1 MTIKAT
7 DLVDLNDRAEKITVL
22 AREHLGDPYVF
33 GAWGDP
39 CTPSLRKKYAG
50 YNPDYKGKIYKACQV
65 LNATSGSCDGCK
77 YHGRLAYDCRGFVAW
92 LLRQVGI
99 EIEGE
104 GATSMYNHA
113 ANWSE
118 RGEISDMPDVVCPVF
133 KRTGS
138 TMAHVGMHIGGGEII
153 HCSAGVQ
160 TGRVTDSGWTHY
172 AIPAGL
178 YAEIEL
184 ESAGK
189 LHVLPTL
196 RRGSRGDEVVYLQEL
211 LNAERFGV
219 EISVDGIFG
228 RATEALVKTFQEDR
242 GLTVDGVVG
251 PLTWAALE
259 YNDDTEDGQEEAPSE
274 EPSASPAMTIEQ
286 RLARLELAVFGQGGG
301 DSNG

>member
-1 MTIKAT
+1 M
-7 DLVDLNDRAEKITVL
+7 NDSAEKIAAL

-50 YNPDYKGKIYKACQV
+50 YNQDYKGKIYKACQV
-65 LNATSGSCDGCK
+65 LNDGAGSCEGCK
-77 YHGRLAYDCRGFVAW
+77 YKGRLAYDCRGFVAW

-118 RGEISDMPDVVCPVF
+118 RGEISAMPDVVCAVF

-160 TGRVTDSGWTHY
+160 TGRVTDSGWTNY
-172 AIPAGL
+172 AIPDGL
-178 YAEIEL
+178 YDEDEL

-196 RRGSRGDEVVYLQEL
+196 RRGSRGDEVVYLQKL
-211 LNAERFGV
+211 LNAERFSV

-251 PLTWAALE
+251 PMTWAALKG
-259 YNDDTEDGQEEAPSE
+259 NAGIQGVQGDGAEDAPSE